1 MIQNMH
7 TLYQFYQ
14 LALNNH
20 DRLMALMMLSLHALL
35 IWGGNGHLQTA
46 LLLCHYGFFLLWQP
60 VMRQSDKLSWKMV
73 GIVLIGAYLTTFLTN
88 WWVTAFWIAGLFSLI
103 GGRVLSSEAS
113 QSKVPNILAASYLL
127 AILLLWVVPKLLDA
141 NNDLLAAELLLIYVL
156 PILPLTIL
164 FLSAKKNSPAYTPNI
179 DFFYTLLIF
188 LLTIIV
194 ILSSFTIG
202 IIWQIHYVKL
212 LIFTVFGLA
221 TTLIAISW
229 LWNPSATFSGLELL
243 MSRYLLSIGLPFEQ
257 WIRKIAAF
265 AENETSAEGFLQA
278 SMRELAA
285 LNWVSGVSWHS
296 NNIHQEIG
304 ETTHFISTFSFQQ
317 LHLTLYSRWQ
327 FTPAMYLHVQLL
339 TQILGEFY
347 EAKRREETISQNA
360 YMQSLYETGSRLTHD
375 IKNILQSLGTLSA
388 AAEQSNHADD
398 DARLVDLIKKQ
409 LPRLSQR
416 LSSTLNKLEEPGVE
430 KKNQAKVSH
439 WWKNFKQLN
448 AHYQVQFDA
457 PTHLPKTDIDPDVLD
472 SVVDNLIQNALEKAR
487 LEPGISINVAL
498 MPSNHFCIEVTDTG
512 SAIPSEIADKLFK
525 SHVSSKSGLGVGLY
539 HAAQQAENAG
549 YLLSLMDN
557 ADGEVRFRLEK
568 TTEHASTLAND

>member
-1 MIQNMH
+1 MR

-20 DRLMALMMLSLHALL
+20 DRLMALMMLSLHGLL
-35 IWGGNGHLQTA
+35 VWGENGHLHTA

-73 GIVLIGAYLTTFLTN
+73 GIVLTGAYLTTFLTN

-113 QSKVPNILAASYLL
+113 HSKVPNILAASYLL
-127 AILLLWVVPKLLDA
+127 AILLLWVVPKLLNA

-164 FLSAKKNSPAYTPNI
+164 FLSAKNSTPADTPNI

-194 ILSSFTIG
+194 ILSSFAIG

-221 TTLIAISW
+221 TTLVAISW

-278 SMRELAA
+278 SMHELAA

-296 NNIHQEIG
+296 DSAQQKIG
-304 ETTHFISTFSFQQ
+304 ETTHYISTFSFHQ

-388 AAEQSNHADD
+388 AAEQSNHAEDD
-398 DARLVDLIKKQ
+398 TRLVDLIKKQ

-416 LSSTLNKLEEPGVE
+416 LASTLNKLEEPGVE
-430 KKNQAKVSH
+430 KKNQAKVSS
-439 WWKNFKQLN
+439 WWKSFKQLN
-448 AHYQVQFDA
+448 THQQVQFEA
-457 PTHLPKTDIDPDVLD
+457 PAHLPKTDIDPDVLD

-487 LEPGISINVAL
+487 LETGISINVAI

-512 SAIPSEIADKLFK
+512 SAVPDEVAEKLFK
-525 SHVSSKSGLGVGLY
+525 SHVNSKSGLGVGLY
-539 HAAQQAENAG
+539 HAAQQAEHAG
-549 YLLSLMDN
+549 YLLSLTDN
-557 ADGEVRFRLEK
+557 IDGEVRFRLEK
-568 TTEHASTLAND
+568 VD

>member
-1 MIQNMH
+1 MR
-7 TLYQFYQ
+7 TLYQLYQ

-20 DRLMALMMLSLHALL
+20 DRLMALMMLSLHTVL
-35 IWGGNGHLQTA
+35 IWGDNDHLQIA
-46 LLLCHYGFFLLWQP
+46 LILCHYGFFLLWQP
-60 VMRQSDKLSWKMV
+60 VMHQRDKLSWKMV
-73 GIVLIGAYLTTFLTN
+73 GIVLVGAYLTTFLTN
-88 WWVTAFWIAGLFSLI
+88 WWVAAFWIAGLFSLI

-113 QSKVPNILAASYLL
+113 HSKIPNILAASYLL
-127 AILLLWVVPKLLDA
+127 AILLLWVVPKLLNT
-141 NNDLLAAELLLIYVL
+141 NNDLLAAELLLTYVL
-156 PILPLTIL
+156 PTLPLTIL
-164 FLSAKKNSPAYTPNI
+164 FLSAQNKTPVHIPNI

-194 ILSSFTIG
+194 ILSSFAVG
-202 IIWQIHYVKL
+202 NIWQFHYAKL

-221 TTLIAISW
+221 AILVAISW

-278 SMRELAA
+278 SMHELAA
-285 LNWVSGVSWHS
+285 LNWVSGVSWQS
-296 NNIHQEIG
+296 NNALQEIG
-304 ETTHFISTFSFQQ
+304 ETTRFISTFSFQQ

-375 IKNILQSLGTLSA
+375 IKNILQSLGTLSSV
-388 AAEQSNHADD
+388 AEQSNHPED

-409 LPRLSQR
+409 LPRLNQR
-416 LSSTLNKLEEPGVE
+416 LSSTLNKLEEPSIE
-430 KKNQAKVSH
+430 KKNQAKISH

-448 AHYQVQFDA
+448 AHHQVKFEA
-457 PTHLPKTDIDPDVLD
+457 PSHLPKTDIDPDVLD

-487 LEPGISINVAL
+487 LEAGISINVCL

-512 SAIPSEIADKLFK
+512 SAIPSEVAEKLFK

-549 YLLSLMDN
+549 YLLSLTDST
-557 ADGEVRFRLEK
+557 DGEVRFRLEK
-568 TTEHASTLAND
+568 VSE

>member
-1 MIQNMH
+1 MR
-7 TLYQFYQ
+7 TLYQFYR

-35 IWGGNGHLQTA
+35 VWGENGRLHTA

-60 VMRQSDKLSWKMV
+60 IMHQNGKLTWKMASIVFV
-73 GIVLIGAYLTTFLTN
+73 GGYLTTFLTN

-103 GGRVLSSEAS
+103 GGRVLSSESSNA
-113 QSKVPNILAASYLL
+113 KVPNILAATYLL
-127 AILLLWVVPKLLDA
+127 AILLLWVVPKLLNA
-141 NNDLLAAELLLIYVL
+141 NDDLLAAELLLIYGL

-164 FLSAKKNSPAYTPNI
+164 FLSTKKEDASSTQNI
-179 DFFYTLLIF
+179 DFFYTLLLF

-194 ILSSFTIG
+194 ILSSFAIG
-202 IIWQIHYVKL
+202 VIWQIHYVKL

-265 AENETSAEGFLQA
+265 AENENSAEGFLQA
-278 SMRELAA
+278 SMRELVA
-285 LNWVSGVSWHS
+285 LNWVSGVSWRS
-296 NNIHQEIG
+296 ETNHQKIG
-304 ETTHFISTFSFQQ
+304 ETTHFISTFSFHQ

-388 AAEQSNHADD
+388 AAEQSNHAEDD
-398 DARLVDLIKKQ
+398 TRLVDLIKKQ

-416 LSSTLNKLEEPGVE
+416 LASTLNKLEEPGME
-430 KKNQAKVSH
+430 KKNQAKVNH
-439 WWKNFKQLN
+439 WWKSFKQLN
-448 AHYQVQFDA
+448 AHQQVQFEA
-457 PTHLPKTDIDPDVLD
+457 PINLPKTDIDPDVLD
-472 SVVDNLIQNALEKAR
+472 SVVDNLIQNALEKAK
-487 LEPGISINVAL
+487 LENDISIHVAI
-498 MPSNHFCIEVTDTG
+498 MPSKHFCIEVTDTG
-512 SAIPSEIADKLFK
+512 SAIPNNVADKLFK
-525 SHVSSKSGLGVGLY
+525 THVSSKSGLGVGLY
-539 HAAQQAENAG
+539 HAAQQAEHAG
-549 YLLSLMDN
+549 YLLSLTDN
-557 ADGEVRFRLEK
+557 NDGEVRFRLEK
-568 TTEHASTLAND
+568 VH

>member
-1 MIQNMH
+1 MR
-7 TLYQFYQ
+7 TLYQFYR
-14 LALNNH
+14 LALNND
-20 DRLMALMMLSLHALL
+20 DRLMALMMLSLHTLL
-35 IWGGNGHLQTA
+35 IWGENGRLHTA

-60 VMRQSDKLSWKMV
+60 VMHQNGKLSWKMAS
-73 GIVLIGAYLTTFLTN
+73 IVLVGGYLTTFLTN

-103 GGRVLSSEAS
+103 GGRVLSSES
-113 QSKVPNILAASYLL
+113 SHSKVPNILAATYLL
-127 AILLLWVVPKLLDA
+127 AILLLWVVPKLLNA
-141 NNDLLAAELLLIYVL
+141 NNDLLAAELLLIYGL

-164 FLSAKKNSPAYTPNI
+164 FLSAKKDNSANTQNI
-179 DFFYTLLIF
+179 DFFYTLLLF

-194 ILSSFTIG
+194 ILSSFAIG
-202 IIWQIHYVKL
+202 VIWQIHYIKL

-221 TTLIAISW
+221 TTLVAISW

-265 AENETSAEGFLQA
+265 AEHETSAEGFLQA
-278 SMRELAA
+278 SMRELVA
-285 LNWVSGVSWHS
+285 LNWVSGVSWRS
-296 NNIHQEIG
+296 ETTHQEIG
-304 ETTHFISTFSFQQ
+304 ETTHFISTFSFHQ

-375 IKNILQSLGTLSA
+375 IKNILQTLGTLSA
-388 AAEQSNHADD
+388 AAEQSNHAED

-416 LSSTLNKLEEPGVE
+416 LASTLNKLKEPGME

-439 WWKNFKQLN
+439 WWKSFKQLN
-448 AHYQVQFDA
+448 SHQQVQFEA
-457 PTHLPKTDIDPDVLD
+457 PINLPKTDIDPDVLD
-472 SVVDNLIQNALEKAR
+472 SVVDNLIQNALEKAK
-487 LEPGISINVAL
+487 LENDISIHVAI

-512 SAIPSEIADKLFK
+512 SAIPNSVADKLFK
-525 SHVSSKSGLGVGLY
+525 SHVSSKSGLGIGLY
-539 HAAQQAENAG
+539 HAAQQAEHAG
-549 YLLSLMDN
+549 YLLSLTDN
-557 ADGEVRFRLEK
+557 SDGEVRFRLEK
-568 TTEHASTLAND
+568 VH

>member
-1 MIQNMH
+1 MR
-7 TLYQFYQ
+7 TLNQFYR
-14 LALNNH
+14 LALNND
-20 DRLMALMMLSLHALL
+20 DRLMALMMLSLHTLL
-35 IWGGNGHLQTA
+35 IWGENGRLHTA

-60 VMRQSDKLSWKMV
+60 VMHQNGKLSWKMAS
-73 GIVLIGAYLTTFLTN
+73 IVLVGGYLTTFLTN
-88 WWVTAFWIAGLFSLI
+88 WWVIAFWIAGLFSLI
-103 GGRVLSSEAS
+103 GGRVLSSES
-113 QSKVPNILAASYLL
+113 SHSKVPNILAATYLL
-127 AILLLWVVPKLLDA
+127 AILLLWVVPKLLNA
-141 NNDLLAAELLLIYVL
+141 NNDLLAAELLLIYGL

-164 FLSAKKNSPAYTPNI
+164 FLSAKKDNSANTQNI
-179 DFFYTLLIF
+179 DFFYTLLLF

-194 ILSSFTIG
+194 ILSSFAIG
-202 IIWQIHYVKL
+202 VIWQIHYIKL

-221 TTLIAISW
+221 TTLVAISW

-265 AENETSAEGFLQA
+265 AEHETSAEGFLQA
-278 SMRELAA
+278 SMRELVA
-285 LNWVSGVSWHS
+285 LNWVSGVSWRS
-296 NNIHQEIG
+296 ETTHQEIG
-304 ETTHFISTFSFQQ
+304 ETTHFISTFSFHQ

-388 AAEQSNHADD
+388 AAEQSNHAED

-416 LSSTLNKLEEPGVE
+416 LASTLNKLEEPGME

-439 WWKNFKQLN
+439 WWKSFKQLN
-448 AHYQVQFDA
+448 AHQQVQFEA
-457 PTHLPKTDIDPDVLD
+457 PINLPKTDIDPDVLD
-472 SVVDNLIQNALEKAR
+472 SVVDNLIQNALEKAK
-487 LEPGISINVAL
+487 LENDISIHVAI

-512 SAIPSEIADKLFK
+512 SAIPNSVADKLFK

-539 HAAQQAENAG
+539 HAAQQAEHAG
-549 YLLSLMDN
+549 YLLSLTDN
-557 ADGEVRFRLEK
+557 SDGEVRFRLEK
-568 TTEHASTLAND
+568 VH

>member
-1 MIQNMH
+1 MR
-7 TLYQFYQ
+7 TLYQFYR

-35 IWGGNGHLQTA
+35 IWGENGRLHTA

-60 VMRQSDKLSWKMV
+60 VMRQNGKLSWKMV
-73 GIVLIGAYLTTFLTN
+73 SIVLMGGYLTTFLTN

-103 GGRVLSSEAS
+103 GGRILSSES
-113 QSKVPNILAASYLL
+113 SHSKLPNILAASYLL
-127 AILLLWVVPKLLDA
+127 AILLLWVVPKLLNA
-141 NNDLLAAELLLIYVL
+141 NNDLLAAELLLVYVL

-164 FLSAKKNSPAYTPNI
+164 FLSAKNISLSYTQNI
-179 DFFYTLLIF
+179 DFFYTLLLF

-194 ILSSFTIG
+194 ILSSFAIG
-202 IIWQIHYVKL
+202 VIWQIHYVKL

-221 TTLIAISW
+221 TTLVAISW

-265 AENETSAEGFLQA
+265 AENENSAEGFLQA

-285 LNWVSGVSWHS
+285 LNWVSGVSWRS
-296 NNIHQEIG
+296 ETTDQEIG
-304 ETTHFISTFSFQQ
+304 ETTHFISTFSFHQ

-388 AAEQSNHADD
+388 AAEQSNHAEDD
-398 DARLVDLIKKQ
+398 TRLVDLIKKQ

-416 LSSTLNKLEEPGVE
+416 LASTLNKLEEPGVE

-439 WWKNFKQLN
+439 WWKSFKQLN
-448 AHYQVQFDA
+448 AHQQVQFEA
-457 PTHLPKTDIDPDVLD
+457 PINLPKTDIDPDVLD

-487 LEPGISINVAL
+487 LETDINIHVTI

-512 SAIPSEIADKLFK
+512 SAIPSSVADKLFK
-525 SHVSSKSGLGVGLY
+525 THVSSKSGLGVGLY
-539 HAAQQAENAG
+539 HAAQQAEHAG
-549 YLLSLMDN
+549 YLLSLTDN
-557 ADGEVRFRLEK
+557 SDGEVRFRLEK
-568 TTEHASTLAND
+568 VH

>member
-1 MIQNMH
+1 MCA
-7 TLYQFYQ
+7 LFQFYQ
-14 LALNNH
+14 LVLNNH
-20 DRLMALMMLSLHALL
+20 DRLMALMLLSLHALL
-35 IWGGNGHLQTA
+35 IWGNHDHLQVA

-60 VMRQSDKLSWKMV
+60 VMRQSDKLSWKMM
-73 GIVLIGAYLTTFLTN
+73 GILLAGAYFTTFLTN
-88 WWVTAFWIAGLFSLI
+88 WWITAFWIAGLFSLI

-113 QSKVPNILAASYLL
+113 YSKVPNILAATYLL
-127 AILLLWVVPKLLDA
+127 SILLLWVVPKLLSA
-141 NNDLLAAELLLIYVL
+141 NNNLLAAQLLLIYVL
-156 PILPLTIL
+156 PILPLSIL
-164 FLSAKKNSPAYTPNI
+164 FLSANKKSPVYTPNI
-179 DFFYTLLIF
+179 DFFYTLIIF

-194 ILSSFTIG
+194 ILSSFAIG
-202 IIWQIHYVKL
+202 AIWKIHYAKL

-221 TTLIAISW
+221 ATLVAISW

-265 AENETSAEGFLQA
+265 AENENTAEGFLQA
-278 SMRELAA
+278 SMRELSA
-285 LNWVSGVSWHS
+285 LNWVSGVSWQSKTMHE
-296 NNIHQEIG
+296 EIG
-304 ETTHFISTFSFQQ
+304 EATHYISTFSFQE

-388 AAEQSNHADD
+388 AAEQSTHAEE
-398 DARLVDLIKKQ
+398 DARLVELIKKQ

-416 LSSTLNKLEEPGVE
+416 LSSTLNKLEQPGIE
-430 KKNQAKVSH
+430 KKNQAKVSQ
-439 WWKNFKQLN
+439 WWKGFKELN
-448 AHYQVQFDA
+448 ANNQIQFET
-457 PTHLPKTDIDPDVLD
+457 PSHLPKTEIDTDVLD

-487 LEPGISINVAL
+487 LEPDISIHVCI
-498 MPSNHFCIEVTDTG
+498 MPSNHFCIEVTDNGT
-512 SAIPSEIADKLFK
+512 AIPDEITEKLFK

-539 HAAQQAENAG
+539 HAAQQAQNAG
-549 YLLSLMDN
+549 YLLSLTDN
-557 ADGEVRFRLEK
+557 TNGEVRFRLEK
-568 TTEHASTLAND
+568 LE

>member
-1 MIQNMH
+1 MR

-20 DRLMALMMLSLHALL
+20 DRLMALMMLSLHGLL
-35 IWGGNGHLQTA
+35 VWGENGHLHTA

-73 GIVLIGAYLTTFLTN
+73 GIVLTGAYLTTFLTN

-113 QSKVPNILAASYLL
+113 HSKVPNILAASYLL
-127 AILLLWVVPKLLDA
+127 AILLLWVVPKLLNA

-164 FLSAKKNSPAYTPNI
+164 FLSAKNSTPAETPNI

-194 ILSSFTIG
+194 ILSSFAIG

-221 TTLIAISW
+221 TTLVAISW

-278 SMRELAA
+278 SMHELAA

-296 NNIHQEIG
+296 DSTQQKIG
-304 ETTHFISTFSFQQ
+304 ETTHYISTFSFHQ

-388 AAEQSNHADD
+388 AAEQSNHAEDD
-398 DARLVDLIKKQ
+398 TRLVDLIKKQ

-416 LSSTLNKLEEPGVE
+416 LASTLNKLEEPGVE
-430 KKNQAKVSH
+430 KKNQAKVSS
-439 WWKNFKQLN
+439 WWKSFKQLN
-448 AHYQVQFDA
+448 THQQVQFEA
-457 PTHLPKTDIDPDVLD
+457 PAHLPKTDIDPDVLD

-487 LEPGISINVAL
+487 LETGISINVAI

-512 SAIPSEIADKLFK
+512 SAVPDEVAEKLFK
-525 SHVSSKSGLGVGLY
+525 SHVNSKSGLGVGLY
-539 HAAQQAENAG
+539 HAAQQAEHAG
-549 YLLSLMDN
+549 YLLSLTDN
-557 ADGEVRFRLEK
+557 IDGEVRFRLEK
-568 TTEHASTLAND
+568 VD